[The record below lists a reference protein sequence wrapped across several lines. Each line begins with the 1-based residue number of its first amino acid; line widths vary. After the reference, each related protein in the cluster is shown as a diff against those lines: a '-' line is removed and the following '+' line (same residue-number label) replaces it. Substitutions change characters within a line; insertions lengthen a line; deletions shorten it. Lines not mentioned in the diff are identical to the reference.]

1 MNLCTYSK
9 SEILENDILP
19 SCPLNLKRAQ
29 AAKCPCR
36 KREYH
41 VTEYDLRVL
50 SCTYPETFR
59 GDAIDDPEA
68 VKRNVAI
75 ATKTNQRERKL
86 TMSTD
91 VTTLDRTDEQAD
103 RQPDEPQAASEPIT
117 GGGTLAPLQP
127 SATAATVYDR
137 IADPLDFINKFG
149 GAIYRSHMFGCG
161 SIEQGQV
168 LAMACYC
175 ERMNPI
181 QLTRTYHIIGGNITM
196 KSEAML
202 AQLRLRGGSHEILE
216 RSPERAGIRLVTGA
230 GQARQ
235 THDFWFAWEEAQK
248 EPFVKDSRGG
258 LKTNWATPRA
268 RMQMLW
274 ARVVSDGVRAMM
286 PEINSGMYTPEEA
299 GDFTGQTIDVTP
311 EPAAQQRQQ
320 ATIEAEFTRQ
330 MNGAAAPAPKAVDVD
345 AIFDAATP
353 APPRPGEA
361 PPDPAMQS
369 QLAAAWKRSMAVDK
383 PRASAPPRD
392 ASQTEAATE
401 LALSEAASAETSS
414 VSPEDERRAM
424 LREIRELKDRLGIN
438 PEQWKKVLSRYG
450 VVSALALDAEQVDL
464 LRSRLQTKVRE
475 REGRDE
481 LSQWADGALQP
492 KSKNSR
498 AGATPATT

>member
-19 SCPLNLKRAQ
+19 SCPLDLKRVQ

-50 SCTYPETFR
+50 SCTFPETFR
-59 GDAIDDPEA
+59 GDAIADPEA

-75 ATKTNQRERKL
+75 ALKTNKRERNL
-86 TMSTD
+86 TMSTE
-91 VTTLDRTDEQAD
+91 VTTFDQTD
-103 RQPDEPQAASEPIT
+103 QPDDPRDEPQTASEPIT
-117 GGGTLAPLQP
+117 GGMLAPLGP
-127 SATAATVYDR
+127 SSTAATVYDR

-149 GAIYRSHMFGCG
+149 GAIYRSRMFGCG
-161 SIEQGQV
+161 TIEQGQV

-202 AQLRLRGGSHEILE
+202 AQLRLRGGSHEILS
-216 RSPERAGIRLVTGA
+216 RTPEKAGIRITTGS
-230 GQARQ
+230 GRSRQA
-235 THDFWFAWEEAQK
+235 HEFWLTWDEAQK

-286 PEINSGMYTPEEA
+286 PEINSGMYTPEETV
-299 GDFTGQTIDVTP
+299 DFTGNTIDVVV
-311 EPAAQQRQQ
+311 EPAVEQQQQ
-320 ATIEAEFTRQ
+320 AKIEAEFHRQ
-330 MNGAAAPAPKAVDVD
+330 MNGAATSVARPAAEP
-345 AIFDAATP
+345 T
-353 APPRPGEA
+353 E
-361 PPDPAMQS
+361 
-369 QLAAAWKRSMAVDK
+369 

-392 ASQTEAATE
+392 ASQTEAATGS
-401 LALSEAASAETSS
+401 APPEAAPAET
-414 VSPEDERRAM
+414 
-424 LREIRELKDRLGIN
+424 LRDILIEVKDLKEKLGIN
-438 PEQWKKVLSRYG
+438 SDQWKKVLSRYG
-450 VVSALALDAEQVDL
+450 VASALGMDVEQAGL
-464 LRSRLQTKVRE
+464 LRRRLQQKLRE

-492 KSKNSR
+492 KPKNSNT
-498 AGATPATT
+498 GATPVAT

>member
-1 MNLCTYSK
+1 MNLCTYSQ
-9 SEILENDILP
+9 SEILASDILP
-19 SCPLNLKRAQ
+19 SCPLDLKRVQ

-50 SCTYPETFR
+50 SCTFPETFR

-75 ATKTNQRERKL
+75 ATKTKKRERNL

-91 VTTLDRTDEQAD
+91 VTTLDQTDQTG
-103 RQPDEPQAASEPIT
+103 EPQADPVEAIH
-117 GGGTLAPLQP
+117 GGALAPLHP

-149 GAIYRSHMFGCG
+149 GAIYRSRMFGCG
-161 SIEQGQV
+161 TIEQGQV

-181 QLTRTYHIIGGNITM
+181 QLTRTYHIIGGSITM

-202 AQLRLRGGSHEILE
+202 AQLRLRGGSHEILS
-216 RSPERAGIRLVTGA
+216 RTPEKAGIRLTTGT
-230 GQARQ
+230 GRGRQ
-235 THDFWFAWEEAQK
+235 THEFWFAWEEAQK

-258 LKTNWATPRA
+258 YKTNWATPRS

-286 PEINSGMYTPEEA
+286 PEINSGLYTPEEA
-299 GDFTGQTIDVTP
+299 DDFTGHTIDVAV
-311 EPAAQQRQQ
+311 EPAARQQ
-320 ATIEAEFTRQ
+320 QQAQVEAEFTRQ
-330 MNGAAAPAPKAVDVD
+330 LNGAAAPASATANTAPATALPPTIDV
-345 AIFDAATP
+345 AAQ
-353 APPRPGEA
+353 APPTK
-361 PPDPAMQS
+361 S
-369 QLAAAWKRSMAVDK
+369 
-383 PRASAPPRD
+383 RASAPPRD
-392 ASQTEAATE
+392 ASQAEAATE
-401 LALSEAASAETSS
+401 MAPSEAASAETSA
-414 VSPEDERRAM
+414 DERRAM
-424 LREIRELKDRLGIN
+424 LLDIRKLKDKLGIDA
-438 PEQWKKVLSRYG
+438 EQWKKVLSRYG

-464 LRSRLQTKVRE
+464 LRSRLEMKVRE

>member
-50 SCTYPETFR
+50 SCTFPETFR

-75 ATKTNQRERKL
+75 ATKNNQRERKL

-117 GGGTLAPLQP
+117 GGGALAPLNP
-127 SATAATVYDR
+127 SATAATIYDR

-149 GAIYRSHMFGCG
+149 GAIHRSHMFGCG

-216 RSPERAGIRLVTGA
+216 RSPEKAGIRLITGA
-230 GQARQ
+230 GRARQ
-235 THDFWFAWEEAQK
+235 AHDFWFTWEEAQK
-248 EPFVKDSRGG
+248 EPFVRDSRGG
-258 LKTNWATPRA
+258 LKTNWATPRS

-286 PEINSGMYTPEEA
+286 PEINSGMYTPEET
-299 GDFTGQTIDVTP
+299 GDFTGHTIDVAV
-311 EPAAQQRQQ
+311 EPAARQQQQ

-330 MNGAAAPAPKAVDVD
+330 LNGVAAPANAPANTAPKTIDV
-345 AIFDAATP
+345 AAQ
-353 APPRPGEA
+353 APPTK
-361 PPDPAMQS
+361 S
-369 QLAAAWKRSMAVDK
+369 
-383 PRASAPPRD
+383 RASDPPRD
-392 ASQTEAATE
+392 ASQAEAATVS
-401 LALSEAASAETSS
+401 ANAEAASAET
-414 VSPEDERRAM
+414 
-424 LREIRELKDRLGIN
+424 LKEILIEVKTLKEKLGISN
-438 PEQWKKVLSRYG
+438 DQWKKVLSRYG
-450 VVSALALDAEQVDL
+450 VVSALALDTEQADL
-464 LRSRLQTKVRE
+464 LRSRLQVKVRE

-492 KSKNSR
+492 KNSHT
-498 AGATPATT
+498 GATPVAT